1 MTETLSKSRLQAEK
15 AFAKVQSKFL
25 ARNQM
30 TEELDLIVRA
40 REEKTLRL
48 RTARLAKELSDRQ
61 SATAALILRRD
72 A

>member
-15 AFAKVQSKFL
+15 AFSKVQSQSL

-48 RTARLAKELSDRQ
+48 RNARLAKELSDRQ
-61 SATAALILRRD
+61 SATAAFILRRD
-72 A
+72 T